1 MVTVTRANF
10 PPVMAG
16 KPVIGVLPELRGDR
30 LGFIQRTLA
39 QYGDAAAA
47 RIFNRWVL
55 ILNHPDF
62 TRQVL
67 VEQADKF
74 HKGPLLKQNA
84 KIILGNGLLLSEGDF
99 HRSQRRLIQPTF
111 HHAKVFSFGPDMV
124 DQTKQLISTWQD
136 GEERDIAEEMYKLTL
151 QIVSRTLFSADVSSE
166 AGQISHAIEK
176 GMRFVV
182 NNLTPP
188 LPLWI
193 PTKNNRARAE
203 VAHTMDRA
211 LYSIIRQRRESG
223 KAYDDFL
230 SMLIQA
236 AEEDGSGR
244 MTNQQ
249 VKDEALT
256 LFLAGHETTA
266 NLLAWTFYLLGR
278 NPQAETEL
286 IAEIDRVLAGRT
298 VTVAD
303 LPNLPYTEMV
313 LKEAMRLYPPA
324 WIIARQAI
332 QDVQLGDY
340 QVPKGSSV
348 VISPYVSHHDAR
360 WFPAP
365 EKFDPMR
372 FTPENEA
379 KLPRYAY
386 FPFGGGPRICIGNG
400 FAMME
405 ARLVLATVLQAYR
418 APLVPAHKVEMEPLV
433 TLRPRN
439 GIRVMVAARQPIFE

>member
-1 MVTVTRANF
+1 MVSLTRSNF
-10 PPVMAG
+10 PPVLTG
-16 KPVIGVLPELRGDR
+16 KPVVGVLPELRDDR
-30 LGFIQRTLA
+30 LGFIQRALA
-39 QYGDAAAA
+39 KYGDAAAA
-47 RIFNRWVL
+47 RILRRWVVL
-55 ILNHPDF
+55 LNHPDF

-84 KIILGNGLLLSEGDF
+84 KIVLGNGLLLSEGDF

-111 HHAKVFSFGPDMV
+111 HHTKVFGFAPDMV
-124 DQTKQLISTWQD
+124 EQTQQLLRTWHD
-136 GEERDIAEEMYKLTL
+136 GAERDIAEEMYTLTL

-182 NNLTPP
+182 NTLTPP

-193 PTKNNRARAE
+193 PTKNNRARTE
-203 VAHTMDRA
+203 VVRTMDRA

-223 KAYDDFL
+223 KVYNDFL
-230 SMLIQA
+230 SMLIQT

-266 NLLAWTFYLLGR
+266 NLLAWTFYLLGQ
-278 NPQAETEL
+278 NPQVESEL

-313 LKEAMRLYPPA
+313 LKEAMRIYPPA
-324 WIIARQAI
+324 WVVSRQAI

-340 QVPKGSSV
+340 HIPKGASV
-348 VISPYVSHHDAR
+348 VISPYISQHDPR
-360 WFPAP
+360 WFPQP
-365 EKFDPMR
+365 EKFDPSR

-386 FPFGGGPRICIGNG
+386 FPFGAGRACALATACHDGGALGAGDDPASLSRGAGARSSGGNG
-400 FAMME
+400 
-405 ARLVLATVLQAYR
+405 
-418 APLVPAHKVEMEPLV
+418 
-433 TLRPRN
+433 
-439 GIRVMVAARQPIFE
+439 AAGHAAA